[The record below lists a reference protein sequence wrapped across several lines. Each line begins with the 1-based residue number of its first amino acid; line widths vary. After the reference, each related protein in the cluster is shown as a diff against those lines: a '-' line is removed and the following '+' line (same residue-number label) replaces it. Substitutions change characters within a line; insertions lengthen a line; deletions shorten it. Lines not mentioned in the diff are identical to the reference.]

1 LLTVDIGSETR
12 QIVAG
17 IQKFYATDDLIGKHV
32 VVVTNLE
39 KATIF
44 GTESDGMVLAAGDS
58 ADLLTTYGESSPGQ
72 QVR

>member
-1 LLTVDIGSETR
+1 MDIGSETR

-17 IQKFYATDDLIGKHV
+17 IRKFYAIDDLIGKNV
-32 VVVTNLE
+32 VVATNLE

-58 ADLLTTYGESSPGQ
+58 ANLLTTYGDSPPGEKI
-72 QVR
+72 R

>member
-1 LLTVDIGSETR
+1 M
-12 QIVAG
+12 
-17 IQKFYATDDLIGKHV
+17 

-72 QVR
+72 EVR

>member
-1 LLTVDIGSETR
+1 MDIGSETR

-17 IQKFYATDDLIGKHV
+17 IRKFYTIEDLIGKHV
-32 VVVTNLE
+32 AVATNLE

-58 ADLLTTYGESSPGQ
+58 ADLLTTHGDSSPGEKI
-72 QVR
+72 R